1 MDGAQISVFKQAD
14 KVRFGCLL
22 KGTDGRRLETEV
34 SAKVLRNFP
43 DKPLEGQL
51 SDEKFGAFL
60 EPPNFAKGDS
70 AGSVPVRFP
79 DPAGA
84 RGGLSGGFC
93 GELLAR
99 CLAACVLACCLFGS
113 GHVDVWDFL
122 RFVNGFQP

>member
-22 KGTDGRRLETEV
+22 KGTDGGRLETEFSV
-34 SAKVLRNFP
+34 VVASNFP

-51 SDEKFGAFL
+51 SDEKVSAFL
-60 EPPNFAKGDS
+60 VRPDFAKGDS
-70 AGSVPVRFP
+70 AGSVTARFF

-99 CLAACVLACCLFGS
+99 CLAAGALAG
-113 GHVDVWDFL
+113 
-122 RFVNGFQP
+122 